1 MNEQIKKEIMA
12 TFDDDTKRMH
22 RFTID
27 EGQGVK
33 GIVFVPKDSEVPDV
47 LIVRL
52 STKAE
57 AEKQKSSSSMR
68 GQR

>member
-1 MNEQIKKEIMA
+1 MNEQIKKETTA
-12 TFDDDTKRMH
+12 TFDDDTKRMN

-33 GIVFVPKDSEVPDV
+33 GIVYVPKDTEVPDV
-47 LIVRL
+47 LIVLL

-68 GQR
+68 DER